1 MSTEQNINDAPG
13 SGSTLNVGLDVA
25 DPITMGDGDMHCAPE
40 CPYLETDAK
49 QMCCGT
55 CKRDGKP
62 IDYYDWFLARCKGQC
77 DETANFNI

>member
-1 MSTEQNINDAPG
+1 
-13 SGSTLNVGLDVA
+13 
-25 DPITMGDGDMHCAPE
+25 MGDGDMHCAPE